1 MITNW
6 KRSLISSVAAM
17 AVAAFVPQ
25 QADAQHHHHGGGH
38 YGGGHY
44 GGGHYGGGLYSGHHH
59 HSTGHLHLGYG
70 GYGYGGYGYGGYG
83 GYVGSGYYPTYGS
96 GYVSSGVNY
105 YTPPVVVQNVVPSN
119 VVPYSI
125 QTSSNGMVASGGWI
139 KIVNPSDSGGK
150 VSFTLNGT
158 QDSIQPGEELEIQN
172 DRLWTI
178 AFGSGGSAGNI
189 RYSLQSATYKFK
201 VNEGGW
207 NLFKAQEQAAVA
219 DNPIPPAPI
228 PDPPTDEP
236 RSVRIPIPQQ

>member
-6 KRSLISSVAAM
+6 KRSLISGVAAL

-70 GYGYGGYGYGGYG
+70 GYGYGGYGGYG
-83 GYVGSGYYPTYGS
+83 GSGYYPTYGS
-96 GYVSSGVNY
+96 GYVNSGVNY

-125 QTSSNGMVASGGWI
+125 QTSSNGTVANGGTI
-139 KIVNPSDSGGK
+139 KIVNPSDSGGE
-150 VSFTLNGT
+150 VSYTLNGNPY
-158 QDSIQPGEELEIQN
+158 SIKPGHAQTIQN
-172 DRLWTI
+172 DRLWTV
-178 AFGSGGSAGNI
+178 AFGSGGTVGNV
-189 RYSLQSATYKFK
+189 RYSLQPATYKFK
-201 VNEGGW
+201 VTDGGW
-207 NLFKAQEQAAVA
+207 NLFKAQEQTNVA
-219 DNPIPPAPI
+219 NNPLPPAPE
-228 PDPPTDEP
+228 PEPLNDEP
-236 RSVRIPIPQQ
+236 RSVRVPIPQQ